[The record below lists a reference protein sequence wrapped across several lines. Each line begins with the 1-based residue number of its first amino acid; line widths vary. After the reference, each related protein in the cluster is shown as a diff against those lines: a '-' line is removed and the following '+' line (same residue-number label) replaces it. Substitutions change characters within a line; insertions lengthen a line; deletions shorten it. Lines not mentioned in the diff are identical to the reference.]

1 MQKQTDS
8 SLQQEAI
15 LALRDP
21 SLQFTWPAQQPQLA
35 KYYAKADRWFFSAR
49 SNTCTYQETH
59 PCNSPGLL
67 SNLNQ
72 RNIMQ
77 QQTDGSSQQE
87 TILAPRDP
95 PLQFTWPAQQP
106 QLTKILCKC
115 RQVVLLLIYAKQNLQ
130 LVCYQEK
137 RALPAPTCQT
147 KLHEQLQPRQD
158 IFDKTACSA
167 FNQWHC

>member
-1 MQKQTDS
+1 MVLFSKKQY
-8 SLQQEAI
+8 LH
-15 LALRDP
+15 
-21 SLQFTWPAQQPQLA
+21 
-35 KYYAKADRWFFSAR
+35 K
-49 SNTCTYQETH
+49 ETH

-77 QQTDGSSQQE
+77 QQTYGSSQQE

-106 QLTKILCKC
+106 QLAKILCKC

>member
-1 MQKQTDS
+1 
-8 SLQQEAI
+8 
-15 LALRDP
+15 
-21 SLQFTWPAQQPQLA
+21 
-35 KYYAKADRWFFSAR
+35 
-49 SNTCTYQETH
+49 
-59 PCNSPGLL
+59 
-67 SNLNQ
+67 
-72 RNIMQ
+72 MQ
-77 QQTDGSSQQE
+77 QQTYGSSQQE

-95 PLQFTWPAQQP
+95 PLQFTRPAQQP
-106 QLTKILCKC
+106 QLAKILCKC

-167 FNQWHC
+167 FQPVALLIYRATITFVRTDGTRTNNACQFNRMCYCGPGARPTLSHRGTFQTIIRE